1 MGLTGLEIYKQLPK
15 KNCGECGPPTCL
27 AFAMNL
33 ASGKAALDSCPYV
46 TDAAKEA
53 LESAAAP
60 PIALVK
66 AGTGDYVVE
75 MGDETELFRHDKKFY
90 HEAAYAIKVSDSLS
104 EEEISEKVKKVNNL
118 VIERVGMQ
126 YKSQFVAIDNQS
138 GSADAFVKA
147 VEIANSITDMP
158 LVLISTDVPAVAKAL
173 EIVADKKPLVYAA
186 TEDNYEEMTKL
197 AKDKD
202 VPLAVYAEGLD
213 ALAELV
219 QKVVNLGHKQ
229 LVLDPGSK
237 DLSQT
242 IANLVQIRR
251 QAIKKKFRPFGY
263 PIMAFTQATD
273 PLEEVVEAVALTGRY
288 ASIVVMDT
296 TDPAHMA
303 PLMSWRQNLYT
314 DPQVPIQVEEKIY
327 AVGDVNEN
335 SPVYVTTNFSLSFY
349 TVQGEV
355 ESSKIPSYII
365 PINTDGTSV
374 LTAYSAGKYE
384 PEQIAAVLKKV
395 GIEDK
400 VSHRNVVIP
409 GLVAVVS
416 GKLED
421 SSGWKVIVGPREAS
435 GIPSFA
441 KSQFA

>member
-46 TDAAKEA
+46 TDVAKEA

-66 AGTGDYVVE
+66 AGTGDFVVG

-104 EEEISEKVKKVNNL
+104 EEELANEFKKVNSL

-126 YKSQFVAIDNQS
+126 YKLQFIAIENASDN
-138 GSADAFVKA
+138 ADAFVKA
-147 VEIANSITDMP
+147 VEIANGITDMP
-158 LVLISTDVPAVAKAL
+158 LVLISSNVSTIARAL

-186 TEDNYEEMTKL
+186 TEDNYEEMTKI
-197 AKDKD
+197 AIDKN
-202 VPLAVYAEGLD
+202 VPLAVHAEGLD

-219 QKVVNLGHKQ
+219 QKVASLGHKQ

-237 DLSQT
+237 ELSQT

-263 PIMAFTQATD
+263 PVMAFTQTTD

-288 ASIVVMDT
+288 ASIVVMNT
-296 TDPAHMA
+296 ADPAHMA

-314 DPQVPIQVEEKIY
+314 DPQVPIQVQEKVY
-327 AVGDVNEN
+327 AIGEVNEN
-335 SPVYVTTNFSLSFY
+335 SPVYITTNFSLSFY

-374 LTAYSAGKYE
+374 LTAYSAGKFE
-384 PEQIAAVLKKV
+384 PEQIAGVLKNI
-395 GIEDK
+395 GIESQ

-409 GLVAVVS
+409 GLVAVIS

-421 SSGWKVIVGPREAS
+421 SSGWKVVVGPREAS

>member
-33 ASGKAALDSCPYV
+33 ASGKAALDACPYV
-46 TDAAKEA
+46 SDAAREA
-53 LESAAAP
+53 LESASAP

-90 HEAAYAIKVSDSLS
+90 HETAYAIKVSDNLS
-104 EEEISEKVKKVNNL
+104 EEEISEKVKAISSL
-118 VIERVGMQ
+118 IIERVGMH
-126 YKSQFVAIDNQS
+126 YKVQFVAIDNES
-138 GSADAFVKA
+138 GNADAFVKA
-147 VEIANSITDMP
+147 VEVANSITDMP
-158 LVLISTDVPAVAKAL
+158 LVLMSKNASAIGKAL
-173 EIVADKKPLVYAA
+173 NIAADKKPLVYAA
-186 TEDNYEEMTKL
+186 TEENYEEMTSL
-197 AKDKD
+197 AREKNI
-202 VPLAVYAEGLD
+202 PLAVYAKGLD
-213 ALAELV
+213 ALADLV
-219 QKVVNLGHKQ
+219 QKIVNLGHKQ
-229 LVLDPGSK
+229 LVLDPGSR

-242 IANLVQIRR
+242 IANFVQIRR

-263 PIMAFTQATD
+263 PVMAFTQSAE
-273 PLEEVVEAVALTGRY
+273 PLQEVVEAVSLTGRY
-288 ASIVVMDT
+288 ASLVVMNT
-296 TDPAHMA
+296 NDPAHMV

-314 DPQVPIQVEEKIY
+314 DPQVPIQVQEKVY
-327 AVGDVNEN
+327 AVGEVNEN
-335 SPVYVTTNFSLSFY
+335 SPVYITTNFSLSFY

-355 ESSKIPSYII
+355 EASKIPSYII

-384 PEQIAAVLKKV
+384 PEQIAAVLKKI
-395 GIEDK
+395 GIEDQI
-400 VSHRNVVIP
+400 SHRKVIIP
-409 GLVAVVS
+409 GLVAVIS

-421 SSGWKVIVGPREAS
+421 ASGWKVIVGPREAS

>member
-33 ASGKAALDSCPYV
+33 ANGKAALDSCPYV
-46 TDAAKEA
+46 TDAAREA
-53 LESAAAP
+53 LESASAP

-90 HEAAYAIKVSDSLS
+90 HEAAYAIRVSDELS
-104 EEEISEKVKKVNNL
+104 EEEIGEKVKQIDTL
-118 VIERVGMQ
+118 VIERVGMH
-126 YKSQFVAIDNQS
+126 YKSQFIAIDNQS
-138 GSADAFVKA
+138 GNADAFVKA
-147 VEIANSITDMP
+147 VEIADSITDMP
-158 LVLISTDVPAVAKAL
+158 LVLISTDVSAVAKAL

-197 AKDKD
+197 AKDKN
-202 VPLAVYAEGLD
+202 VPLVVYAEGLD

-263 PIMAFTQATD
+263 PMMAFTQATD
-273 PLEEVVEAVALTGRY
+273 ALEEVVEAVALTGRY
-288 ASIVVMDT
+288 ASIVVMNT
-296 TDPAHMA
+296 ADPAHMA

-314 DPQVPIQVEEKIY
+314 DPQVPIQVEEKVY

-335 SPVYVTTNFSLSFY
+335 SPVYITTNFSLSFY

-384 PEQIAAVLKKV
+384 PEQIAAILKKI